1 MPYVVLGSNSFTGSH
16 IVDGLLEDGA
26 TEVVGVSR
34 SPEYDD
40 MFLPYK
46 RRATGRFRFYQLDM
60 VRQFEEVM
68 ALLDGAEPEVVIN
81 VAALSEV
88 ALSNTSPVEYFDINT
103 CAVVRLCNEL
113 RTRPYL
119 RSYVHI
125 SSAEIFG
132 TCVDPVDEDALF
144 APSTPYAVSK
154 AAADMYLAVAR
165 RYFGFPVTII
175 RSTNVYGKHQQ
186 LFKIIPRTAIYLKLN
201 RPIELHGGGQSAKS
215 FIHVRDVVRGL
226 KLALSR
232 GLPETYHFTVQSDR
246 TIADVVRC
254 VCDRMGHNYD
264 ESVRVVG
271 ERLGQDARYLLNC
284 DKATRMLEWSPRED
298 FVEGIDEVIAWIE
311 ANWHDIQRA
320 PLEYRHKV

>member
-1 MPYVVLGSNSFTGSH
+1 MAYVVLGSNSFTGSH

-26 TEVVGVSR
+26 TEVIGVSR
-34 SPEYDD
+34 SPEYSDL
-40 MFLPYK
+40 FLPYK
-46 RRATGRFRFYQLDM
+46 RWADGRFRFHQLDM
-60 VRQFEEVM
+60 VHQFADVM
-68 ALLDGAEPEVVIN
+68 AVLDRAEPEVVIN

-103 CAVVRLCNEL
+103 RAVVRLCNEL

-132 TCVDPVDEDALF
+132 TCAVPVDEDALF

-165 RYFGFPVTII
+165 RHFGFPVTII

-201 RPIELHGGGQSAKS
+201 RPIELHGGGRSAKS
-215 FIHVRDVVRGL
+215 FIHIRDVVRGL
-226 KLALSR
+226 QLALSR

-246 TIADVVRC
+246 TVADVVRC
-254 VCDRMGHNYD
+254 VCESMGYDYD
-264 ESVRVVG
+264 ESVQLVG
-271 ERLGQDARYLLNC
+271 ERLGQDARYLLSC
-284 DKATRMLEWSPRED
+284 EKAMRTLGWSPRED
-298 FVEGIDEVIAWIE
+298 FEAGIDEVIAWIE
-311 ANWHDIQRA
+311 ANWQSVRHA
-320 PLEYRHKV
+320 PLVYHHKT